1 MLIIGLLFAF
11 VVTSL
16 EFYIKAKRRRVLDG
30 VRSISFFFVLFEL
43 KN

>member
-16 EFYIKAKRRRVLDG
+16 EFYIKAKRRRLLDG
-30 VRSISFFFVLFEL
+30 VGEIYFI
-43 KN
+43 